1 MFDFIGA
8 SSEEILKS
16 SMPGKERRRKNNH
29 GHNPLGDDVN
39 AARFASFK
47 KGAEDGDD
55 VGEDDSGF
63 LIPNHTTQR
72 ILKAARRQMSCE
84 DNEEI
89 DEEDGTEELPEDE
102 ETVGLAEDHDYHHD
116 ELGDEEDEEEVEVE
130 YDDHES
136 VQSEVQSFAD
146 LGDEYQISDE
156 EMRLMQKFQPQSA
169 MQTRNLADIIMEK
182 IHEKERIAKLAAAGG
197 SSTGEGGEGGEED
210 GTARVDKRVA
220 RVYSAIGTI
229 LKSYTSGK
237 IPKAFKILPHIQ
249 NWEQLI
255 MLTRPHDW
263 SPHAAYNAT
272 RIFAANLNEKMAQ
285 RFYASVLLP
294 IVHHR
299 IQEDRKL
306 HPSLYMAVKKALFKP
321 VAFYK
326 GFLLP
331 LAQDEEC
338 TLKESLII
346 ASILQKVH
354 LPPVPTAVTIVK
366 ISRMPF
372 SGPSCVLLRVLVDKK
387 MALPFQ
393 AVDALVKYF
402 HRFASSH
409 GKEEVL
415 PVLWHQ
421 TFLSFVQRY
430 KEDLTPEQLALLLQ
444 VCTRHFHHL
453 ITPEVRR
460 EISLAQGKKSWL
472 H

>member
-1 MFDFIGA
+1 MV
-8 SSEEILKS
+8 
-16 SMPGKERRRKNNH
+16 GKEKRRKGEH

-39 AARFASFK
+39 ATRFASFK
-47 KGAEDGDD
+47 KGAATGED
-55 VGEDDSGF
+55 VEEDDSGF

-72 ILKAARRQMSCE
+72 ILKTARRQIDDAETDEVDGGDALDE
-84 DNEEI
+84 DTIFPETAEFPEDTGVAEDAAI
-89 DEEDGTEELPEDE
+89 AEAEGDDEED
-102 ETVGLAEDHDYHHD
+102 
-116 ELGDEEDEEEVEVE
+116 VEIE
-130 YDDHES
+130 YDDQES

-146 LGDEYQISDE
+146 LGDEYDISEE

-182 IHEKERIAKLAAAGG
+182 IREKEQLSKLA
-197 SSTGEGGEGGEED
+197 GEGGHNEEAGGDDDES
-210 GTARVDKRVA
+210 AAPVDKRVA

-255 MLTRPHDW
+255 MLTRPHEW

-272 RIFAANLNEKMAQ
+272 RIFAANLNEKMAH
-285 RFYASVLLP
+285 RFYAAVLLP

-299 IQEDRKL
+299 IAEDRKL

-338 TLKESLII
+338 TLREALII

-354 LPPVPTAVTIVK
+354 LPPVPTAVAIVK

-372 SGPSCVLLRVLVDKK
+372 SGPCCVLLRVLVDKK

-393 AVDALVKYF
+393 AIDALVKYF
-402 HRFASSH
+402 HRFANSQAR
-409 GKEEVL
+409 EEAL

-430 KEDLTPEQLALLLQ
+430 KADLTPEQLALLLQ
-444 VCTRHFHHL
+444 TCTRHFHHL

-460 EISLAQGKKSWL
+460 EISVAQGKKSWL

>member
-1 MFDFIGA
+1 MV
-8 SSEEILKS
+8 
-16 SMPGKERRRKNNH
+16 GKEKRRKGEH

-39 AARFASFK
+39 ASRFASIK
-47 KGAEDGDD
+47 KAAANADD
-55 VGEDDSGF
+55 VEEDDGGF

-72 ILKAARRQMSCE
+72 ILKTARRQINDAEDDDDDGVAGEGETLDDDAIFPETAEFQTDSGAVEGVSAEGE
-84 DNEEI
+84 DN
-89 DEEDGTEELPEDE
+89 DD
-102 ETVGLAEDHDYHHD
+102 
-116 ELGDEEDEEEVEVE
+116 DEEEVEIE
-130 YDDHES
+130 YDDQES

-146 LGDEYQISDE
+146 LGDEYEISEE

-182 IHEKERIAKLAAAGG
+182 IREKEQLSKLA
-197 SSTGEGGEGGEED
+197 GEGGNNEEAGD
-210 GTARVDKRVA
+210 DDESVAPVDKRVA

-255 MLTRPHDW
+255 MLTRPHEW

-272 RIFAANLNEKMAQ
+272 RIFAANLNEKMAH
-285 RFYASVLLP
+285 RFYAAVLLP

-299 IQEDRKL
+299 IAEDRKL

-338 TLKESLII
+338 TLRESLII

-354 LPPVPTAVTIVK
+354 LPPVPTAVAIVK

-372 SGPSCVLLRVLVDKK
+372 SGPCCVLLRVLVDKK

-393 AVDALVKYF
+393 AIDALVKYF
-402 HRFASSH
+402 HRFANSQ
-409 GKEEVL
+409 GREEAL

-430 KEDLTPEQLALLLQ
+430 KADLTPEQLSLLLQ
-444 VCTRHFHHL
+444 TCTRHFHHL

-460 EISLAQGKKSWL
+460 EIAVAQGKKSWL